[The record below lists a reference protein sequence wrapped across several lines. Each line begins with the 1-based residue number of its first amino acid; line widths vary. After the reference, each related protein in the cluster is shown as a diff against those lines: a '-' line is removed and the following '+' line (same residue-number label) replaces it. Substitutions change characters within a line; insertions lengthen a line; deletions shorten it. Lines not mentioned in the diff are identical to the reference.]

1 MDTTILEDEIR
12 KYQTI
17 IEDREK
23 HISFL
28 KRQQKVDK
36 DILKMMEKGL
46 KELKPDN
53 NK

>member
-17 IEDREK
+17 IEDRDTK
-23 HISFL
+23 IAFL

-36 DILKMMEKGL
+36 EILRSMEKGL
-46 KELKPDN
+46 KELKPE
-53 NK
+53 KQ